1 MKFSNIKIKL
11 VFDVING
18 SVREYNEK
26 EAEVVEEPAPEL
38 VQKKIVAMQT
48 EEEEDT
54 SVEDDEFSEE
64 DDEEWYSKTD
74 VTSAR
79 LEAVQYFSLGILI
92 GVSLAYF
99 LRN

>member
-1 MKFSNIKIKL
+1 MKFSNIKIKM
-11 VFDVING
+11 VFEVVNG

-48 EEEEDT
+48 KEEEEEV
-54 SVEDDEFSEE
+54 SEDDEFSEDE
-64 DDEEWYSKTD
+64 DEEWYSKTD

>member
-1 MKFSNIKIKL
+1 MKFSNIKIKM

-48 EEEEDT
+48 EEEEDK
-54 SVEDDEFSEE
+54 SVEDDEFSEDE
-64 DDEEWYSKTD
+64 DEEWYSKTD
-74 VTSAR
+74 ITSAR